1 MNTPILRRLMLLWI
15 LSLTCVW
22 PSIRKR
28 HREILHRPSLV
39 SASAPKC
46 LMCTCTLQIL
56 RVNVTAL
63 DIESGY
69 DVLQIMRTSRP
80 FFGRGRNGPSDSH
93 RFVFLPHFSPPSLCD
108 IGQNL
113 FMNTCFC
120 AGSRAR
126 RDRGQDSEQDK
137 RRSRGDDGQNSL
149 VDQLVANLTGSF
161 PGSTTLPAGM
171 GWVSFDIFD
180 YETPVLPET
189 NLCASILEMIYLYM
203 HVHML
208 ACTYVC
214 MHVWMHVRVYR
225 CMDGWMDGCMDRIR
239 GL

>member
-1 MNTPILRRLMLLWI
+1 MNTPILRRSMLLWI
-15 LSLTCVW
+15 LFLTCVW

-28 HREILHRPSLV
+28 HHEILHCPSFV
-39 SASAPKC
+39 SAFAPKC

-69 DVLQIMRTSRP
+69 DVLQIMSTSRP
-80 FFGRGRNGPSDSH
+80 FFGRGRNGPSDSR
-93 RFVFLPHFSPPSLCD
+93 RFVFLPHFSPPPFCD

-113 FMNTCFC
+113 FKNTCFR

-126 RDRGQDSEQDK
+126 RDDGQDSEQDK

-161 PGSTTLPAGM
+161 PSSTTLPAGM

-180 YETPVLPET
+180 YETPVLPGT
-189 NLCASILEMIYLYM
+189 NLCASILEMIYVYM

-208 ACTYVC
+208 ACMYGCMYVC
-214 MHVWMHVRVYR
+214 IDVWM
-225 CMDGWMDGCMDRIR
+225 DECMDRIR
-239 GL
+239 GI